1 MIKYVPIPIK
11 DTLQKDQK
19 RTYLMMIMRFFFSD
33 FLYKGICCG
42 YSFELHRQVDAIQMR
57 THNICL
63 YKKVNKKYTGC
74 NKTTEFHECALIGV
88 CAVIRSNTVLQ
99 FLMKTYSSEECVC
112 CFEPVTNLSKLSIP
126 LCHAMFHESLSIS
139 KGRPVCKGF
148 GSGTG
153 ATWLGLLS

>member
-11 DTLQKDQK
+11 YTLKKDHK
-19 RTYLMMIMRFFFSD
+19 RTYLMMIMRFFSD

-88 CAVIRSNTVLQ
+88 CAVIRSNTVTSYR
-99 FLMKTYSSEECVC
+99 FLH
-112 CFEPVTNLSKLSIP
+112 NDGKLVHVSRYIP
-126 LCHAMFHESLSIS
+126 WIFCHAS
-139 KGRPVCKGF
+139 KKGKRKVQ
-148 GSGTG
+148 GVPQS
-153 ATWLGLLS
+153 